1 LYRRE
6 NEMDISIDDLMES
19 DKETMGIYLM
29 ILHCRFN
36 GFGFVEHLFE
46 YSNPSIEDVLS
57 VYFGTSSPEELEK
70 VKNTMVEFNNR
81 LKENS
86 ALKDAFIAKDPNR
99 FKLCFNTLEDLEARY
114 FEEFKEVFRNYVRL
128 DTIPEGYRDFVKEFL
143 KLIHNGAIS
152 GVDSTRM
159 GSICLWRNNILVTAE
174 ELRGRVGKFIDILRK
189 SRLAHRKNPE
199 QPISIIVSSAAAAL
213 VNEFR

>member
-1 LYRRE
+1 MRE

-19 DKETMGIYLM
+19 DEETMGIHLM

-36 GFGFVEHLFE
+36 GWGFEQHFE
-46 YSNPSIEDVLS
+46 DSNPSIEEILS
-57 VYFGTSSPEELEK
+57 VYFDTSSQEELEK

-86 ALKDAFIAKDPNR
+86 ALKAAYVARDPNR
-99 FKLCFNTLEDLEARY
+99 FKLCFNTLEDLEAMY
-114 FEEFKEVFRNYVRL
+114 FEEFKEVFRDYVRL

-143 KLIHNGAIS
+143 KLIHIRAIS

-159 GSICLWRNNILVTAE
+159 GSICLWRNNILVIAE

-189 SRLAHRKNPE
+189 SRLAHRQNPE
-199 QPISIIVSSAAAAL
+199 LPSISIIVSSAAAAL